1 MADTVNTLAT
11 LANTEWTYTHTIK
24 SLKVRDVTVSGNV
37 YPNTVIQTYWDYTAV
52 TPANQTG
59 TFSGATPFSL
69 TANDTGEFIHFNQ
82 LQEANVLSWIYNS
95 ITGSYA
101 DHINEKINEQINNQ
115 INIISEPA
123 LPWANT
129 SNT

>member
-11 LANTEWTYTHTIK
+11 LANSEWTYTHTIR
-24 SLKVRDVTVSGNV
+24 SLKVRDVTISGNV

-52 TPANQTG
+52 TPANQTV
-59 TFSGATPFSL
+59 TFSGATPL
-69 TANDTGEFIHFNQ
+69 TLDANATSDFIQFNQ
-82 LQEANVLSWIYNS
+82 LEEANVLSWIYNS